1 MIRDP
6 KILILDESVSKVQQ
20 PQKNSP
26 APSASSFFRAL
37 QKSGLNNN
45 KLVTGNEAEA
55 LSSLSAAIM
64 LQKKGNKEKA
74 RKLFRHAMALCPKH
88 PKILNHYGEF
98 LEALEGQILQVS
110 QEKLVFA
117 HFLVSLESPVYL
129 LSESYCLFV
138 IA

>member
-1 MIRDP
+1 M
-6 KILILDESVSKVQQ
+6 SVFF
-20 PQKNSP
+20 
-26 APSASSFFRAL
+26 FFRAL
-37 QKSGLNNN
+37 QKPDPNNN
-45 KLVTGNEAEA
+45 KLVTGTEAEA

-110 QEKLVFA
+110 QGQDLGFRELTDAFT
-117 HFLVSLESPVYL
+117 F
-129 LSESYCLFV
+129 SEPWTIL
-138 IA
+138 

>member
-1 MIRDP
+1 M
-6 KILILDESVSKVQQ
+6 SVFF
-20 PQKNSP
+20 
-26 APSASSFFRAL
+26 FFRAL

-110 QEKLVFA
+110 QGQDLGFRELTDAFT
-117 HFLVSLESPVYL
+117 F
-129 LSESYCLFV
+129 SEP
-138 IA
+138 